1 MNERADA
8 PIPRGA
14 NEPKSRISDFPGG
27 LRVRATWGSSGQA
40 AAVFA
45 LSEAGAT
52 LVDHGA
58 LGAGAEGDPDRLCR
72 MELRVE
78 TPAGAWAVRLATVI
92 YDEPRAIHWD
102 DAQLFVVGYGF
113 TVYAF
118 GARTGTLAWS
128 HQTGTPVV
136 ELIASPRF
144 GHVIVQS
151 EVETW
156 AIRGDG
162 EVRWRLAH
170 SDVVGAAELIGGRLI
185 VTSIN
190 GDVQAIDPDT
200 GKQGS

>member
-1 MNERADA
+1 MNDRASA
-8 PIPRGA
+8 PIPTGA
-14 NEPKSRISDFPGG
+14 GEPKSRISDFPGG

-45 LSEAGAT
+45 LSEVGAT

-78 TPAGAWAVRLATVI
+78 TPGGAWAVRLSTVI

-118 GARTGTLAWS
+118 GARTGAQLRGILVSEEITL
-128 HQTGTPVV
+128 PEVV
-136 ELIASPRF
+136 RSALNEISL
-144 GHVIVQS
+144 
-151 EVETW
+151 
-156 AIRGDG
+156 
-162 EVRWRLAH
+162 
-170 SDVVGAAELIGGRLI
+170 
-185 VTSIN
+185 
-190 GDVQAIDPDT
+190 
-200 GKQGS
+200 

>member
-1 MNERADA
+1 MNERSAA
-8 PIPRGA
+8 PIPTGA
-14 NEPKSRISDFPGG
+14 AEPRSLITSFPGG

-45 LSEAGAT
+45 LSEGGAS

-58 LGAGAEGDPDRLCR
+58 LGAGAEEDPNRLCR
-72 MELRVE
+72 MEVRVE
-78 TPAGAWAVRLATVI
+78 GPAATWAVRLASAI

-102 DAQLFVVGYGF
+102 DGGLFVVGYGF

-118 GARTGTLAWS
+118 ASRSGALAWL

-136 ELIASPRF
+136 ALLASPRLD
-144 GHVIVQS
+144 HVIVQS

-156 AIRGDG
+156 AIRADG

-170 SDVVGAAELIGGRLI
+170 TDVVGAAELLGTQLI
-185 VTSIN
+185 LTSVS
-190 GDVQAIDPDT
+190 GATQSIDPVT
-200 GKQGS
+200 GKAAQ